1 MRFRISKERDLED
14 TGDFEEFAK
23 HFDADVDMDRWGELF
38 EKCSNLPIEELKG
51 LDEWPTKADFP
62 LQKSDKRKRG
72 KDKTLRKK
80 AKHN

>member
-1 MRFRISKERDLED
+1 MHLRRSKEKDLEG
-14 TGDFEEFAK
+14 TDFEEFAN
-23 HFDADVDMDRWGELF
+23 HFNADVDMYRWGELL
-38 EKCSNLPIEELKG
+38 KKRSNLPIEELKG

-62 LQKSDKRKRG
+62 LQKSNKRKSV